1 MDNKHFHHA
10 LKVSEELCIGCS
22 HCMIVCPTEAIRVRK
37 GKAII
42 HANRCVDC
50 GECFKACPVNAIFID
65 EDDYNRIKSYKYRI
79 ALVPA
84 VFFGQF
90 PDEVTQNQIY
100 TAILANGFTHIY
112 EAETSVDLLLNE
124 VKAYAK
130 AHPVKKPLVSS
141 YCPAIIR
148 LVQVK
153 FPSLTENIMLLK
165 PPLDITAL
173 YCRKEL
179 TDKGINPAE
188 IGVFYITPCAA
199 KIAAIKSPVGE
210 DYSMIT
216 GVINMVTLYN
226 KVYKYIRNDRSTN
239 PVIVPKKPL
248 SKIAWQWTLTHGEAS
263 QAPGRSLAID
273 EIHNVIEFLEKIE
286 NGEIKDI
293 DFLELRACD
302 ESCAGGVLLSAN
314 RFLVTERLRSYSRV
328 AKDEVSDKENIFAYK
343 DYLLRRIGIQTI
355 FPRSMMSTVKQ
366 VDTDPKEGIHK
377 YKDYLLRRIN
387 IQKINPRS
395 MMKLDENME
404 EAMRK
409 MDKSSQMMQ
418 CLPLTDCGACGSP
431 NCQAFANDIA
441 LGEADIRQCIFIQK
455 NREQTGELTPDES
468 LEMLKSIWGN
478 DKFFSNRK

>member
-1 MDNKHFHHA
+1 M
-10 LKVSEELCIGCS
+10 S
-22 HCMIVCPTEAIRVRK
+22 VCPTEAIRVRE
-37 GKAII
+37 GKAILYE
-42 HANRCVDC
+42 NRCVDC
-50 GECFKACPVNAIFID
+50 GECFKACPVSAIFID
-65 EDDYNRIKSYKYRI
+65 QDDFKRIQAFKYRI

-90 PDEVTQNQIY
+90 PEEISHQQIY
-100 TAILANGFTHIY
+100 AAILANGFTHIY
-112 EAETSVDLLLNE
+112 EVELSVDLLANE
-124 VKAYAK
+124 VRKYAK
-130 AHPVKKPLVSS
+130 SHPDAKPLISS
-141 YCPAIIR
+141 FCPAIIR

-153 FPSLTENIMLLK
+153 FPALTENIMLLK

-179 TDKGINPAE
+179 TDLGINPAE

-216 GVINMVTLYN
+216 GVINMDTLYN
-226 KVYKYIRNDRSTN
+226 KVYKYIRNDRSTQ
-239 PVIVPKKPL
+239 PVSISNKPL
-248 SKIAWQWTLTHGEAS
+248 TKTALQWTLTHGEAMHV
-263 QAPGRSLAID
+263 PGRSLAID

-286 NGEIKDI
+286 SDEIGDI

-314 RFLVTERLRSYSRV
+314 RFLIAERLRAIV
-328 AKDEVSDKENIFAYK
+328 PA
-343 DYLLRRIGIQTI
+343 IQPELI
-355 FPRSMMSTVKQ
+355 EIS
-366 VDTDPKEGIHK
+366 GIHA
-377 YKDYLLRRIN
+377 YSDYLLRRIN
-387 IQKINPRS
+387 IQAINPRS

-409 MDKSSQMMQ
+409 MVRSSQMLQ

-468 LEMLKSIWGN
+468 LEMMKSIWGN
-478 DKFFSNRK
+478 NKFFSNRK

>member
-1 MDNKHFHHA
+1 MDSKHFHHA
-10 LKVSEELCIGCS
+10 LKISDEICIGCS
-22 HCMIVCPTEAIRVRK
+22 HCMTVCPTEAIRVRN
-37 GKAII
+37 GIAILYE
-42 HANRCVDC
+42 NRCVDC
-50 GECFKACPVNAIFID
+50 GECFKACPVSAIFID
-65 EDDYNRIKSYKYRI
+65 QDDFKRIQAYKYRI

-90 PDEVTQNQIY
+90 PDEVSQNQIY

-112 EAETSVDLLLNE
+112 EVEMGVDLLLDE
-124 VKAYAK
+124 VKSYAK
-130 AHPVKKPLVSS
+130 SHPEKKPLISS
-141 YCPAIIR
+141 FCPAVIR

-153 FPSLTENIMLLK
+153 FPALADNIMLLK

-179 TDKGINPAE
+179 TDQGINPAE

-216 GVINMVTLYN
+216 GVINMDTLYN
-226 KVYKYIRNDRSTN
+226 KVYKFIRTDRSTN
-239 PVIVPKKPL
+239 PVVIPKKHL
-248 SKIAWQWTLTHGEAS
+248 SKTAWQWTLTHGEAS
-263 QAPGRSLAID
+263 HIPGRSLAID

-286 NGEIKDI
+286 NDEIGDI

-314 RFLVTERLRSYSRV
+314 RFLVAERLRSYSPI
-328 AKDEVSDKENIFAYK
+328 AKDEISEK
-343 DYLLRRIGIQTI
+343 GSIQ
-355 FPRSMMSTVKQ
+355 
-366 VDTDPKEGIHK
+366 E

-387 IQKINPRS
+387 IQAINPRS

-409 MDKSSQMMQ
+409 MDKSSQMLQ

-441 LGEADIRQCIFIQK
+441 LGEADIRHCIFIQK

-468 LEMLKSIWGN
+468 LEILKSIWGN